1 MGTDSTL
8 TNEIYNKLYRAITHQ
23 ELKPGQN
30 LTLTMLKKQFNV
42 SHTPIR
48 EALTRLS
55 ADGLVTYHPNKGMK
69 VTDFSESEIREI
81 FQFTAELEVLALRFC
96 SSAFTLAPLMERL
109 QSIVDREAEAL
120 EKGDFKAWG
129 AISGTFHDVFYKFS
143 DNRYLDETA
152 EHMSARMEL
161 MSHMYSHEGTEEQ
174 IYRRHVGICNAV
186 LQRDFDLA
194 AERIRAHLQFSM
206 MSVLDSYKK
215 NR

>member
-1 MGTDSTL
+1 
-8 TNEIYNKLYRAITHQ
+8 
-23 ELKPGQN
+23 
-30 LTLTMLKKQFNV
+30 
-42 SHTPIR
+42 
-48 EALTRLS
+48 
-55 ADGLVTYHPNKGMK
+55 
-69 VTDFSESEIREI
+69 
-81 FQFTAELEVLALRFC
+81 
-96 SSAFTLAPLMERL
+96 MERL

-120 EKGDFKAWG
+120 EKGDLEAWV

-152 EHMSARMEL
+152 ERMSARMEL
-161 MSHMYSHEGTEEQ
+161 MSHMYSHEVTEEQ

>member
-1 MGTDSTL
+1 M
-8 TNEIYNKLYRAITHQ
+8 
-23 ELKPGQN
+23 
-30 LTLTMLKKQFNV
+30 
-42 SHTPIR
+42 
-48 EALTRLS
+48 
-55 ADGLVTYHPNKGMK
+55 
-69 VTDFSESEIREI
+69 
-81 FQFTAELEVLALRFC
+81 
-96 SSAFTLAPLMERL
+96 
-109 QSIVDREAEAL
+109 
-120 EKGDFKAWG
+120 
-129 AISGTFHDVFYKFS
+129 FYKFS

-152 EHMSARMEL
+152 ERMSARMEL

>member
-1 MGTDSTL
+1 
-8 TNEIYNKLYRAITHQ
+8 
-23 ELKPGQN
+23 
-30 LTLTMLKKQFNV
+30 
-42 SHTPIR
+42 
-48 EALTRLS
+48 
-55 ADGLVTYHPNKGMK
+55 
-69 VTDFSESEIREI
+69 
-81 FQFTAELEVLALRFC
+81 
-96 SSAFTLAPLMERL
+96 MERL

-152 EHMSARMEL
+152 ERMSARMEL

>member
-8 TNEIYNKLYRAITHQ
+8 TNEIYNELYRAITHQ

-96 SSAFTLAPLMERL
+96 SGAFTLAPLMERL
-109 QSIVDREAEAL
+109 QSIVDRETEAL

-152 EHMSARMEL
+152 ERMSARMEL

-174 IYRRHVGICNAV
+174 IYRRHV
-186 LQRDFDLA
+186 
-194 AERIRAHLQFSM
+194 
-206 MSVLDSYKK
+206 
-215 NR
+215 